1 MKMIVI
7 LCSKVMLLSVHV
19 GAWELLIKFEATRT
33 GAPPPPLTVAT
44 SINNNIINTCIY
56 RNQENSFRP

>member
-33 GAPPPPLTVAT
+33 GAPPHHLLLLHRLT
-44 SINNNIINTCIY
+44 IINTCIY
-56 RNQENSFRP
+56 RNKENTVRP